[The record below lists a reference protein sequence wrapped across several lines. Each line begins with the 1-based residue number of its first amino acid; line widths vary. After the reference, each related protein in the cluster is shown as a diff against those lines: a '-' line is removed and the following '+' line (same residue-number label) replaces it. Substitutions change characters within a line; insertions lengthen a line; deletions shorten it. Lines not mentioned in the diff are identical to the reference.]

1 MTTVTLDAADRRRS
15 LAAIIGAGFG
25 TGMAMG
31 STLPLLTLLME
42 RDGLDSVVIGLNA
55 AMFPL
60 GVLCCG
66 PFVPLIA
73 RRLGTLPAIYASLA
87 IFSAVIPLYWLTPFW
102 VWFPLRF
109 VAGGAGALYWIVSE
123 TWINLVATDAN
134 RGRVTAIYAM
144 VLTAG
149 FTLGPIII
157 GAVGIDGFAPFAIAF
172 LANILVLVPMPFVRR
187 LAPDLSSQ
195 APMRFRSGFAAAPA
209 ILVAVIAG
217 GCSDMAVIALLPIY
231 ALEGGHGQQGATLL
245 LAIFTFGNAIL
256 QWPLGW
262 LADKTGRFRTLVWT
276 VALVFLGAVL
286 LPFVADTRWPLW
298 ILLFVWGGVG
308 FGIYTVALA
317 VLGERIPAGG
327 LAAANTLFVM
337 VYETGSLSGP
347 VLAGGAMDLMGRQ
360 GLPLVVGLAS
370 GAFLVFIAIR
380 RRS

>member
-1 MTTVTLDAADRRRS
+1 MTAVTLDAADRRRS

-42 RDGLDSVVIGLNA
+42 RDGLDSVVIGANA

-87 IFSAVIPLYWLTPFW
+87 IFAAAIPLYWLSPFW
-102 VWFPLRF
+102 LWFPIRF

-123 TWINLVATDAN
+123 TWINLVATDSN
-134 RGRVTAIYAM
+134 RGRVTALYAM

-157 GAVGIDGFAPFAIAF
+157 GAVGIDGFAPFAIA
-172 LANILVLVPMPFVRR
+172 LAANLLVVAPMPFVRR
-187 LAPDLSSQ
+187 LAPDLSGQ
-195 APMRFRSGFAAAPA
+195 ASMRVRRGFAAAPT
-209 ILVAVIAG
+209 LFVAVVAG
-217 GCSDMAVIALLPIY
+217 GCADMAAIAMLPIY
-231 ALEGGHGQQGATLL
+231 GLEGGLDRAGAAFL
-245 LAIFTFGNAIL
+245 LAVFTLGNAIL

-262 LADKTGRFRTLVWT
+262 LADRFGRYRMLVVT
-276 VALVFLGAVL
+276 VAMVLLGALL
-286 LPFVADTRWPLW
+286 LPLVADTRWPLW

-308 FGIYTVALA
+308 FGVYTVALA
-317 VLGERIPAGG
+317 LLGERIPPAE
-327 LAAANTLFVM
+327 LAAANALFVM
-337 VYETGSLSGP
+337 VYEVGSLSGP
-347 VLAGGAMDLMGRQ
+347 VLAGGAMDLVGRQ
-360 GLPLVVGLAS
+360 GMPLVIGLAAA
-370 GAFLVFIAIR
+370 GFLVFAAMR